1 MNRNNGLY
9 LIIGAL
15 AVVVMGLG
23 YYVYREETKPKGIE
37 LNIGRSGVSIEE
49 N

>member
-9 LIIGAL
+9 LVIGAL
-15 AVVVMGLG
+15 AVVVIGLG
-23 YYVYREETKPKGIE
+23 AYVYREETKPQGVE
-37 LNIGRSGVSIEE
+37 LSIGRDGVSIQE

>member
-15 AVVVMGLG
+15 AVVVIGLG
-23 YYVYREETKPKGIE
+23 YYVYQEETKPKGIE
-37 LNIGRSGVSIEE
+37 LNIGRDGVSIEE